1 MGEQNI
7 SATVDEEQLR
17 NFMKA
22 LLDDVVALETLLET
36 DRFETGVRR
45 VGAEQEMFL
54 VDRSLR
60 PASVVTDVLERVT
73 DPRFTTELARFNL
86 EANLTPQVFNS
97 SCLRRI
103 EDELNELIGMARDG
117 ARSCGADVIRS
128 VRASERGA
136 APR

>member
-22 LLDDVVALETLLET
+22 LLDDVVALETMLET
-36 DRFETGVRR
+36 DRFESGVRR

-60 PASVVTDVLERVT
+60 PADAGAFVE
-73 DPRFTTELARFNL
+73 EL
-86 EANLTPQVFNS
+86 
-97 SCLRRI
+97 
-103 EDELNELIGMARDG
+103 RDALPATG
-117 ARSCGADVIRS
+117 LG
-128 VRASERGA
+128 GH
-136 APR
+136 

>member
-45 VGAEQEMFL
+45 VGVTIE
-54 VDRSLR
+54 RS
-60 PASVVTDVLERVT
+60 
-73 DPRFTTELARFNL
+73 
-86 EANLTPQVFNS
+86 
-97 SCLRRI
+97 I
-103 EDELNELIGMARDG
+103 
-117 ARSCGADVIRS
+117 
-128 VRASERGA
+128 
-136 APR
+136 

>member
-22 LLDDVVALETLLET
+22 LLDDVVALETLLGS

-54 VDRSLR
+54 VDRGLR
-60 PASVVTDVLERVT
+60 P
-73 DPRFTTELARFNL
+73 
-86 EANLTPQVFNS
+86 
-97 SCLRRI
+97 
-103 EDELNELIGMARDG
+103 G
-117 ARSCGADVIRS
+117 
-128 VRASERGA
+128 
-136 APR
+136 